1 MFLATAAQPKT
12 KSRSTKVEKEP
23 RQPIS
28 AWSGLAMSGL
38 FCCAAWASRSSA
50 SIKRVKRKREYFS
63 LGADLVLFFYLTAP
77 ERAFQ
82 KSTKVC
88 NRILLTAFVLA
99 FRVPVFTSWS

>member
-28 AWSGLAMSGL
+28 AWSDSHEAFLL
-38 FCCAAWASRSSA
+38 RCVASRSSA